1 MNNNIRRMF
10 AGVAA
15 LGIALSGMVLGG
27 EAAMAEEASA
37 AEATHEECA
46 AAKANTTPTCGTITI
61 FDQKTYAID
70 HKFGGI
76 RLGYITDASAKA
88 TEADSEGNQHYGL
101 RNFSVNTTPAYRTL
115 IENAMKYVW
124 RSTEGTTQSLYT
136 LYSNDKNY
144 FAGKNS
150 DKNNPM
156 GWIVQ
161 NVTGQEGQGEPWGH
175 VTTHTSNGDTN
186 ESNAYDTEVR
196 QLADQLAKQAVAA
209 KTAYEKTLSSG
220 NWGKAPGGKE
230 DAEDGIGT
238 VNQVEPGMWLL
249 IDSTGDKGL
258 QNGANAETGSGA
270 ILVSSTYANVPLVN
284 DGDQYTSNGT
294 NTVESA
300 SQAKAVTATTLGG
313 NKLGRVEVKNTQPN
327 VAKEVVRKKSDGS
340 DYETQTNPSYS
351 IGDTVTYRL
360 YSRIPLYTGYG
371 SNNQYAGAKGCHT
384 TDTTKYVCNQQNS
397 WQGATNSTGARQLR
411 IIDTASTTLTVD
423 TGVANGASNA
433 VESVYLVPKDKTV
446 ADKSAV
452 KLVEGKDYDVSF
464 NLGIDARYGK
474 ETKDGKQISSDTAAG
489 DQQDHHTIY
498 NGGTETV
505 VDLGK
510 YVNMAEDSTS
520 RKHNKVLENYNVQVI
535 FKATLNQNANVST
548 PQDVKANPNWVK
560 LQYSNDVRDVSKSD
574 TLDGGEVNVY
584 SFKFQLKKTDKAG
597 TALLGGAKFKV
608 KGPEGWL
615 KDTAN
620 GEWQFADNES
630 EAKEFESAS
639 DGDGKG
645 YVKGLDGLKEGEYTV
660 KETKAPEGYLSTGL
674 PTFKVTIAPSYT
686 QDPNAYAQ
694 SQGFGTWDSNGK
706 FVWGDYLIGNWEWNS
721 ETNKWNSPDSGWV
734 GQKSESNLYT
744 EKDGSKTYK
753 LSITTTGADQAS
765 IDADALYQVN
775 VWNAKNVT
783 ELPLTGGLGLYLIIG
798 GGLLLMVLA
807 GVFVVRSLKANA
819 ERNNVSVA

>member
-37 AEATHEECA
+37 AEATHEACPA
-46 AAKANTTPTCGTITI
+46 AGASTKPTCGTITI

-88 TEADSEGNQHYGL
+88 TKADSEGNQHYGL
-101 RNFSVNTTPAYRTL
+101 RNFSVNTTPKYRSL

-124 RSTEGTTQSLYT
+124 RSADGETNSLYE
-136 LYSNDKNY
+136 LYSKDKNY
-144 FAGKNS
+144 FADES
-150 DKNNPM
+150 SEQNNPM

-196 QLADQLAKQAVAA
+196 QLADQLANQVVTAN
-209 KTAYEKTLSSG
+209 TAYEKTLSSG
-220 NWGKAPGGKE
+220 NWGKTADGK
-230 DAEDGIGT
+230 DAKDGIGT

-284 DGDQYTSNGT
+284 DEDQYTSDGT

-327 VAKEVVRKKSDGS
+327 VAKEVVRKKSDGN

-371 SNNQYAGAKGCHT
+371 SNNQYTGAKGCRT
-384 TDTTKYVCNQQNS
+384 TDITKYVCNQQNS
-397 WQGATNSTGARQLR
+397 WQDATNSMGARQLR

-423 TGVANGASNA
+423 TGATNDASKA
-433 VESVYLVPKDKTV
+433 VESVYLVPKGKTV
-446 ADKSAV
+446 ADESAV

-464 NLGIDARYGK
+464 NLGVAATYGK
-474 ETKDGKQISSDTAAG
+474 ETKDGKQITSDTA
-489 DQQDHHTIY
+489 DDDKQDHCTIY

-505 VDLGK
+505 IDLGR
-510 YVNMAEDSTS
+510 YVNMTEGSTS
-520 RKHNKVLENYNVQVI
+520 RQANKVLENYNVQVI
-535 FKATLNQNANVST
+535 FKATLNKNANVST

-560 LQYSNDVRDVSKSD
+560 LEYSNDVRDVSKSD
-574 TLDGGEVNVY
+574 TLDGGEVKVY
-584 SFKFQLKKTDKAG
+584 SFKFQLKKTNKAG

-615 KDTAN
+615 KNAEN
-620 GEWQFADNES
+620 GEWRFTGNES
-630 EAKEFESAS
+630 EAKEFTSAS
-639 DGDGKG
+639 NGNGKG
-645 YVKGLDGLKEGEYTV
+645 YVKGLDGLKEGEYAV

-674 PTFKVTIAPSYT
+674 PTFTVKIAPSYK

-694 SQGFGTWDSNGK
+694 AQGFETWNGEGK
-706 FVWGDYLIGNWEWNS
+706 MVWGDYLIGDWNWNS
-721 ETNKWNSPDSGWV
+721 EANSWNSPDNGWV

-744 EKDGSKTYK
+744 EKDGSKTYN
-753 LSITTTGADQAS
+753 LSITATGADQAS
-765 IDADALYQVN
+765 IDAGAPYQVN